1 MRYLKS
7 FLLLPII
14 LFSSISSQEPTV
26 LNQTAIDKKS
36 LVIEQKLKRDR
47 FIMYGL
53 TSLSVAH
60 EIYQWVP
67 LLKDLFSNSS
77 PATEET
83 KLSFLESI
91 KAAAQYLFCTK
102 EGWIAIMQSGV
113 SVGGFILISE
123 MGKKF
128 VHPNTL
134 RWYINAHAPYDITI
148 KMMQDRLMELQDE
161 SLREEQQ
168 RINNEMLHMLSD
180 RLVRQGESMC
190 AFMAY
195 KTKRLDDDE
204 KIVAERAKVLM
215 LRSHN
220 HWLQCINTQLQSSDR
235 DYKTLN
241 ILLDA
246 YKNAIQAQAD
256 NFGFI
261 EGETGRERR
270 LYTKKQ
276 VS

>member
-14 LFSSISSQEPTV
+14 IFSSICSQEIEV
-26 LNQTAIDKKS
+26 LDRAIIDKKA

-47 FIMYGL
+47 LIMYGL

-91 KAAAQYLFCTK
+91 KAAAQYLFLTK
-102 EGWIAIMQSGV
+102 EGWVAIMQSGV

-128 VHPNTL
+128 IHPNTL
-134 RWYINAHAPYDITI
+134 RWYINAHASYDVTI
-148 KMMQDRLMELQDE
+148 RMMQDRLVELQDP
-161 SLREEQQ
+161 SLDQEQL
-168 RINNEMLHMLSD
+168 RISNEMLRMLYD
-180 RLVRQGESMC
+180 RLVRQGEAMC
-190 AFMAY
+190 AFLAY

-261 EGETGRERR
+261 EGESGRERR